1 MHEQEYEVERVVLNK
16 FPAFCRKLGVPLVN
30 RLNGLNRLEMP
41 AEITLSDG
49 SLTYTKTVRNRVSDM

>member
-1 MHEQEYEVERVVLNK
+1 MERVVLNK